1 MSSRFKILLQYIVIL
16 TATVAL
22 VWFSLRAIRVEE
34 GQNKLDYILNTW
46 NAANKGW
53 LLLMGGIF
61 MISNVIRAERW
72 RMLLSST
79 GHPTTL
85 YKSFLSVMMG
95 YLVNLVIPRG
105 GEVSRCFNLY
115 KLDKIP
121 VEVSFGTVIAE
132 RVVDLLSLVVV
143 LILTFVIE
151 YDKLISFLGTLPVQ
165 PGFSTGKLVPVII
178 VLFGLGVIVGAG
190 YWFIRRNERI
200 RDWLEKMWKG
210 FRKGL
215 ASVTQLNRKG
225 LFILYS
231 IGIWLLYFL
240 MTYAVIM
247 AFDETAGLGLGA
259 VLSIFAIGTIAMAAP
274 LPGGAGS
281 YHVMIPAGLVFLYQL
296 PQSSAVAFT
305 FVFHGWQTLIL
316 IVVGMMALIL
326 SSVSMPRSTK

>member
-22 VWFSLRAIRVEE
+22 VWFSLRAIHVEE

-178 VLFGLGVIVGAG
+178 VLFGLGVIAGAG